1 MSSAFF
7 GAGSSTLPLFFQSAS
22 PTSAGFTPIER
33 IPLAPSFGSYFPINP
48 SSKRLRSICKDRSR
62 DSAGFENDA
71 SDAGV
76 SDEEEHEYWVSSPSA
91 SPYQILGIDPAS
103 CSPARLKSAF
113 RARRENTRLLLP
125 PYPCMADPEQDHGFF
140 YDNQGL
146 VVVLRPPFFDINW
159 EIDQSAED
167 YVDRIFFS
175 LTIVLDEHW
184 RPVQWRILH
193 HPPISSFPI
202 NSSLSKTVKEFHPDV
217 YKGASNSD
225 EIILRVIVLSNL
237 ATNEFP
243 LSSSDPF
250 EEPESEAFD
259 IFVNELLCIGK
270 GCSYSC
276 VKRAPYA
283 FSFTLE
289 SGTARVVSQ
298 GHVDDYQVQLAVGQC
313 PRKCIHYVTSSQR
326 VILQDVLQRV
336 LNNPFDLGE
345 AAFLESLIS
354 KAILKNRRYQKP
366 KRKPKSDAHSACPI
380 TAVIN
385 PTNSLSSEVSNGSM
399 PGSNLEQME
408 ASGSHNS
415 VEFTQN
421 FHEGYCNVSDLD
433 DCRELTEAVTDVDSI
448 SSHCERGK
456 SEDGDNDDLL
466 GGVFVYS
473 EGHEALSRGSIGV
486 FTVLLCPAMR

>member
-113 RARRENTRLLLP
+113 RAR
-125 PYPCMADPEQDHGFF
+125 
-140 YDNQGL
+140 
-146 VVVLRPPFFDINW
+146 
-159 EIDQSAED
+159 
-167 YVDRIFFS
+167 
-175 LTIVLDEHW
+175 
-184 RPVQWRILH
+184 
-193 HPPISSFPI
+193 
-202 NSSLSKTVKEFHPDV
+202 VKEFHPDV

-225 EIILRVIVLSNL
+225 EIILRVIGAYEILLKHFQFESV
-237 ATNEFP
+237 ER
-243 LSSSDPF
+243 SSDPF

-366 KRKPKSDAHSACPI
+366 KRKPKSDA
-380 TAVIN
+380 
-385 PTNSLSSEVSNGSM
+385 
-399 PGSNLEQME
+399 Q
-408 ASGSHNS
+408 
-415 VEFTQN
+415 
-421 FHEGYCNVSDLD
+421 Y
-433 DCRELTEAVTDVDSI
+433 VDWS
-448 SSHCERGK
+448 
-456 SEDGDNDDLL
+456 
-466 GGVFVYS
+466 
-473 EGHEALSRGSIGV
+473 
-486 FTVLLCPAMR
+486 